1 MEYKTQKSS
10 DGTIKIVFN
19 EGYIAVII
27 PTKEDKFAVCVS
39 CQVGCAVGC
48 KFCYSGKLG
57 FRRNLSEEEI
67 INQVRVAKELI
78 GYDPTSIIFM
88 GMGEP
93 LLNLENV
100 LLAGEK
106 IHDKFRVSY
115 NRITISTSC
124 LKNLNKLEKMKF
136 NLALSVHSTFDK
148 TRKKIMP
155 LSVPISKVVKL
166 ANNYILRG
174 NNKKYVMIEY
184 ALIDGVN
191 DSEKDLKKLISL
203 KWPKRSLFNLI
214 EFNDIGEF
222 KGSSMERLEYF
233 KKSIMEKGW
242 KCFIRL
248 SRGRDIDAS
257 CGMLS
262 TN

>member
-1 MEYKTQKSS
+1 MVGYKIQKSS
-10 DGTIKIVFN
+10 DGTVKIVFN

-57 FRRNLSEEEI
+57 FKRNLSSEEI
-67 INQVRVAKELI
+67 INQVGVAKDLI

-100 LLAGEK
+100 LIAGER
-106 IHDKFRVSY
+106 IHDIFRVSY

-124 LKNLNKLEKMKF
+124 VRGLNKLEKIKF
-136 NLALSVHSTFDK
+136 NLALSVHSVFDK
-148 TRKKIMP
+148 TRRNIMP
-155 LSVPISKVVKL
+155 LSVSISKVVKS
-166 ANNYILRG
+166 ANNYIFNG

-184 ALIDGVN
+184 ALISGVN
-191 DSEKDLKKLISL
+191 DTEKDLKKLISL
-203 KWPKRSLFNLI
+203 KWPKKSLFNLI
-214 EFNDIGEF
+214 EFNDIGELRA
-222 KGSSMERLEYF
+222 SSMDRLEYF
-233 KKSIMEKGW
+233 KEKIMEKGW
-242 KCFIRL
+242 KCFIRE
-248 SRGRDIDAS
+248 SRGRDIGAS
-257 CGMLS
+257 CGMLGC
-262 TN
+262 

>member
-1 MEYKTQKSS
+1 MNYKIQKSS
-10 DGTIKIVFN
+10 DGTIKIIFE

-57 FRRNLSEEEI
+57 FKRNLSSEEI
-67 INQVRVAKELI
+67 INQVRVAKEII

-93 LLNLENV
+93 LLNLDNV

-106 IHDKFRVSY
+106 IHNLFRVSY

-124 LKNLNKLEKMKF
+124 VRGLEKLEKMKF

-155 LSVPISKVVKL
+155 LSLPISRIVKS
-166 ANNYILRG
+166 ANNYILNG
-174 NNKKYVMIEY
+174 NNKKYVMVEY
-184 ALIDGVN
+184 ALISGVN
-191 DSEKDLKKLISL
+191 DSDKDLKKLISL

-214 EFNDIGEF
+214 EFNNIGEL
-222 KGSSMERLEYF
+222 KASSNERLEYF
-233 KKSIMEKGW
+233 KEKIMEKGW
-242 KCFIRL
+242 KCFIRE
-248 SRGRDIDAS
+248 SRGGDIGAS
-257 CGMLS
+257 CGMLGC
-262 TN
+262 